1 MNDVDTTSRGETHT
15 GMTSDKKVLDTLKRL
30 TSDLR
35 RTRQRLREVEA
46 AGDEP
51 IAIVGM
57 ACRFPGGVA
66 SPEDLWRVVTGEQD
80 VISPFPTDRGWDPD
94 LYDPDPAKRGSV
106 SVREGGFL
114 HDAASF
120 DPGFFGMSA
129 REALATDPQQRL
141 LLETCWEAVERAG
154 IDPLALRGSRTG
166 VFAGVIYQDYA
177 ARLRQAPGE
186 FEGYLGNGSTGSVAS
201 GRVAYALGLQGPAIS
216 LDTACSSS
224 LVAVHQAAQA
234 LRSGDCGLALAGGV
248 TVMASPLALIEF
260 SRQRGL
266 AADARCKAFANGADG
281 TALGEG
287 VGVLLLER
295 LSDARRAGR
304 RVLAVVRGSAVNQD
318 GASSGLT
325 APSGPA
331 QQRVIRQALAAAG
344 LSAAEVDAVEAHGT
358 GTSLGDPIEAQAL
371 LATYGQDRPAD
382 RPLWLGSVKSNI
394 GHAQAAAGVAGVIK
408 TVLALRHGVLP
419 RTLHVDAPNPHVD
432 WSAGAVELLTEQ
444 RAWPRTGRPRRA
456 GVSSFGVSGT
466 NAHVIVEYPAELPDA
481 VADAAGDVGVVAGA
495 GVRAASAPLPGPVP
509 WVLSGR
515 GTAALRDQAER
526 LAGYVAERPELTADA
541 VGAALARTRSVF
553 DHRAVVLGADRDEL
567 LAGVRALAAGR
578 SGPGVTSGSVRTAA
592 RAVFV
597 LAAPER
603 LDWAARLADASPAFA
618 RRLAECD
625 EALSDCVDWSVRAL
639 LSGGAGASAACAAS
653 ATATASTVSTAEG
666 TAGADDAADAAV
678 AGGSAVVGQAVRWA
692 VLVALT
698 GLWEEYGVRPAAVIG
713 VGSAEVAGACVAGAL
728 SLKEGARAVTSAV
741 VPPVD
746 PAGARVPFHA
756 APDRIDG
763 AVREVLG
770 RGHALFVEVGEAGA
784 VAPGIAALAAAAGR
798 TVRVVGSP
806 TGGASGADGL
816 SAALADL
823 HVNDLPV
830 DWSAAFP
837 SGSPAVELPTY
848 AFRRRRYWLDD
859 GPAVPDVAAAGLAPA
874 GHPLLD
880 AAVPLPDG
888 GVVYTG
894 RLSVRVHPWLAD
906 HRVLGRVLLP
916 GTAVAELA
924 SWAGERAGCGQ
935 VAELKLVAPLVLPGP
950 EAGPAE
956 GSALR
961 LFVGGPDAAGQR
973 TFELS
978 ARPVGDAGGARPAGG
993 AADAGDSGDSGDSG
1007 EGAGRW
1013 TRHAVGTGPPGGG
1026 GGGGRGAGPPGP
1038 PPGPD
1043 RGGRA
1048 DSAARAARL
1057 GIGAGPAFDGLRA
1070 VWRRGDEVFAEAV
1083 LPAAVPAQTD
1093 RFGVHPALLDAALRA
1108 TIAATPAGDTKPLVP
1123 YAWQGVRIVGAG
1135 GDTLRVRITPDGPHA
1150 VTVTATDAAG
1160 APVLSVARLESRP
1173 FRAPLPAASGA
1184 LLRTHWVPAAAPGGG
1199 ATGPVAVL
1207 GDNPGKLPLAFGA
1220 ASYPGLPELVT
1231 AVAEGAPAPAVVL
1244 WPVPEP
1250 PAPGTSDL
1258 PAAVH
1263 AAAGEL
1269 LALVRAWL
1277 AAPGLAGARL
1287 VAVGDAGG
1295 GDLAVGNPVGGDLAA
1310 GDVVGGDLAVGDT
1323 AVGSTAVGD
1332 LVAGDAAAGFPTAGD
1347 AVAGDAVVGVP
1358 AGGVPTAGEAVPGV
1372 PVASI
1377 DAPGRHL
1384 VGAAVQGLLRS
1395 ARSEH
1400 PHRFGLLHLGAG
1412 AGPAAVAAALAL
1424 LDAEPEVALHDR
1436 QPLVP
1441 RLTPL
1446 PTADTTAGEPGAT
1459 AHGTV
1464 LITGGTGTLGGL
1476 VARRLAAQGAARL
1489 LLVSRRGEQ
1498 TPEAAQLAAD
1508 IAALGAEVTFADCD
1522 VADRRALADVVRA
1535 VPAGQP
1541 LTGVVHAAG
1550 VVDDALLPALTPER
1564 LTAVLRPKVDA
1575 AWHLHELT
1583 RGLDLREF
1591 VLFSSASGIFGPAG
1605 QAGYAAANACLD
1617 AIARHRHATG
1627 LPGRSLAW
1635 GLWAE
1640 RSKLTGELT
1649 DRERERMGRDGVR
1662 ALTTPDALDLFDTA
1676 RTVRGEPVLVP
1687 LHLDPERLRERAAG
1701 HRTAPLLRELAAAAA
1716 APAGAGAVA
1725 PGAVP
1730 RAAVPAQDAAGGRA
1744 PVDGGGLP
1752 AAQRLRAMAEPER
1765 LRVLTE
1771 LVLTQAAVALGEAP
1785 EEGIDVELG
1794 FVDLGF
1800 DSLASLDLQAAL
1812 HEETGVD
1819 LPSTL
1824 IFDYPNVTALADH
1837 LCAELSGHQGTEVAP
1852 ALAELDRLEEFL
1864 SAFADDA
1871 QARGSIAHRLRDL
1884 LARWADEPQ
1893 DAPDGTDLSAAS
1905 DDELFAAL
1913 DQLRTTD
1920 RGTPSNPN
1928 RL

>member
-1 MNDVDTTSRGETHT
+1 
-15 GMTSDKKVLDTLKRL
+15 MTSDKKVLDTLKRL
-30 TSDLR
+30 TLDLR

-46 AGDEP
+46 AGGEP

-94 LYDPDPAKRGSV
+94 LYDPDPARHGSV

-154 IDPLALRGSRTG
+154 IDPLTLRGSRTG

-266 AADARCKAFANGADG
+266 AADARCKAFAAGADG

-466 NAHVIVEYPAELPDA
+466 NAHVIVEHAAELPEAD
-481 VADAAGDVGVVAGA
+481 ADAAGDAGVVAGA
-495 GVRAASAPLPGPVP
+495 GARAASAPLPGPVP
-509 WVLSGR
+509 WVLAGR
-515 GTAALRDQAER
+515 GAAALRDQAER
-526 LAGYVAERPELTADA
+526 LARYVAERPELTADA

-553 DHRAVVLGADRDEL
+553 EHRAVVLGADRDEL
-567 LAGVRALAAGR
+567 LAGVRALAAGQ
-578 SGPGVTSGSVRTAA
+578 SEPGVTSGSVRTAA

-603 LDWAARLADASPAFA
+603 LDWAARLVDASPAFA

-625 EALSDCVDWSVRAL
+625 EALGDCVDWSVREL
-639 LSGGAGASAACAAS
+639 LSGGPAASAAYATSPADTASIAPSAPSASAADVAAS
-653 ATATASTVSTAEG
+653 ADG
-666 TAGADDAADAAV
+666 AADAGD
-678 AGGSAVVGQAVRWA
+678 AGGAAVVGRAVRWA
-692 VLVALT
+692 VLVALA

-746 PAGARVPFHA
+746 PAGARIPFHA
-756 APDRIDG
+756 APDGIDG

-770 RGHALFVEVGEAGA
+770 RGHVLFVEVGEGGA
-784 VAPGIAALAAAAGR
+784 VAPDVAALAAAAGR
-798 TVRVVGSP
+798 AVRVVGSP

-816 SAALADL
+816 SAALAEL

-837 SGSPAVELPTY
+837 SGEPAVELPTY

-859 GPAVPDVAAAGLAPA
+859 GPVVPDVAAAGLAPA
-874 GHPLLD
+874 DHPLLE

-888 GVVYTG
+888 AVVYTG
-894 RLSVRVHPWLAD
+894 RLSVRAHPWLAD

-916 GTAVAELA
+916 GTAVVELA
-924 SWAGERAGCGQ
+924 CWAGERVGCGQ
-935 VAELKLVAPLVLPGP
+935 VAELTLVAPLVLPGP

-973 TFELS
+973 AFELS
-978 ARPVGDAGGARPAGG
+978 ARPAGDADAARPAGDT
-993 AADAGDSGDSGDSG
+993 ADAGAVDDAD
-1007 EGAGRW
+1007 EGAGQW
-1013 TRHAVGTGPPGGG
+1013 TRHAVGTLVPAPAALAAPADGAQWPPH
-1026 GGGGRGAGPPGP
+1026 GAEPVGLTDFA
-1038 PPGPD
+1038 D
-1043 RGGRA
+1043 R
-1048 DSAARAARL
+1048 STRL

-1070 VWRRGDEVFAEAV
+1070 VWRREDEVFAEAV
-1083 LPAAVPAQTD
+1083 LPAVVPAQAD

-1108 TIAATPAGDTKPLVP
+1108 TIAAAPAGDAKPLVP
-1123 YAWQGVRIVGAG
+1123 YAWQGVRITGAG

-1150 VTVTATDAAG
+1150 VAVTATDAAG

-1184 LLRTHWVPAAAPGGG
+1184 LLRTHWVPVTAPGGG
-1199 ATGPVAVL
+1199 AAGPVAVL
-1207 GDNPGKLPLAFGA
+1207 GDHAGKSPLAVGA

-1231 AVAEGAPAPAVVL
+1231 AVAGGAPAPAVVL
-1244 WPVPEP
+1244 WPVPSP
-1250 PAPGTSDL
+1250 PGSDSPDL

-1263 AAAGEL
+1263 ATAGEL

-1287 VAVGDAGG
+1287 VAVGDA
-1295 GDLAVGNPVGGDLAA
+1295 D
-1310 GDVVGGDLAVGDT
+1310 GGDLAVGDT
-1323 AVGSTAVGD
+1323 GAAVSAS
-1332 LVAGDAAAGFPTAGD
+1332 GFP
-1347 AVAGDAVVGVP
+1347 VADGTVTGVP
-1358 AGGVPTAGEAVPGV
+1358 A
-1372 PVASI
+1372 ASA

-1400 PHRFGLLHLGAG
+1400 PHRFGLLHLAHGAG
-1412 AGPAAVAAALAL
+1412 RDAVAAALAL
-1424 LDAEPEVALHDR
+1424 LDAEPEVALHDG
-1436 QPLVP
+1436 QFLVP

-1446 PTADTTAGEPGAT
+1446 PVADTTAVEPAAT
-1459 AHGTV
+1459 THGTV

-1498 TPEAAQLAAD
+1498 APDASQLAAEL
-1508 IAALGAEVTFADCD
+1508 AALGADVTFAACD

-1550 VVDDALLPALTPER
+1550 VVDDALLSALTPER
-1564 LTAVLRPKVDA
+1564 LAAVLRPKVDA

-1591 VLFSSASGIFGPAG
+1591 VLFSSASGLFGPAG
-1605 QAGYAAANACLD
+1605 QAAYAAANACLD
-1617 AIARHRHATG
+1617 ALARHRHAAG

-1640 RSKLTGELT
+1640 RSTLTGELT
-1649 DRERERMGRDGVR
+1649 DRERERVGRDGVR
-1662 ALTTPDALDLFDTA
+1662 ALATPDALDLFDTA

-1687 LHLDPERLRERAAG
+1687 LRLDPERLRERAAG
-1701 HRTAPLLRELAAAAA
+1701 DRTAPLLRALAATA
-1716 APAGAGAVA
+1716 APSTGTGAVA

-1730 RAAVPAQDAAGGRA
+1730 PTAVPAQDAGGGRA
-1744 PVDGGGLP
+1744 PADGGALP

-1771 LVLTQAAVALGEAP
+1771 LVLTQAAAALGEAP

-1864 SAFADDA
+1864 SSFADDA

-1893 DAPDGTDLSAAS
+1893 DASDGTDLSAAS